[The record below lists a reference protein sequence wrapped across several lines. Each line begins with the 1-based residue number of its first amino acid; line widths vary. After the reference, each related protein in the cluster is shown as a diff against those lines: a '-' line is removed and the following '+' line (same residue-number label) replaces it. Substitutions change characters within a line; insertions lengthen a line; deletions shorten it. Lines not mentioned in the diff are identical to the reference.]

1 MVFLPAGHLGGYMLN
16 QQGPLVEGHF
26 LEGTSEPE
34 QTPSPRKDRQAHL
47 TGPQRT
53 PAVAEGLSLGLPTL
67 QSCHGHQ
74 RTRARA
80 VSPLCPHTRSPGPRA
95 LGDPSACVPSQR
107 PAPAAQVPSSYP
119 KPSHLGTMLASHF
132 LSPLPTSFFPWRND
146 LNLALS

>member
-1 MVFLPAGHLGGYMLN
+1 MLN

-26 LEGTSEPE
+26 LERYFRARADPFPPG
-34 QTPSPRKDRQAHL
+34 KDRQAHL
-47 TGPQRT
+47 AGPQRT
-53 PAVAEGLSLGLPTL
+53 QAVAEGLSLGLPIL
-67 QSCHGHQ
+67 QSCRGHQ